1 MFGTELDRPGWV
13 YGPGFQ
19 YEGWAED
26 DVVAISC
33 WLVVSWEGGG
43 GGSGGGWTGRR
54 GLELCEAG

>member
-19 YEGWAED
+19 YEEWAED

-33 WLVVSWEGGG
+33 WLAVSLEGGG
-43 GGSGGGWTGRR
+43 GGSGGG
-54 GLELCEAG
+54 

>member
-1 MFGTELDRPGWV
+1 M
-13 YGPGFQ
+13 
-19 YEGWAED
+19 ED

-33 WLVVSWEGGG
+33 WLAVSWEGGS